1 VVRMKLVWGVFSN
14 SNQRVA
20 VFDYPKKKDANEHAE
35 KLTADKKTGGP
46 YFVQPVKELIE
57 G

>member
-1 VVRMKLVWGVFSN
+1 MKLVWGVFSN